1 MDDRANITVE
11 TGKLTQ
17 LGAIGLD
24 AEAVLQTAGL
34 PTTWLSRP
42 TSRLTV
48 PQYRAFLLAM
58 EQLSPTPT
66 LPLVIGRATV
76 SGTFHPVSFA
86 ALCSSD
92 LGVAARRVRDHT
104 RLCVPKVLEI
114 DETGDGLSLAWHWE
128 PRVAGMP
135 FSDAATPIVFM
146 VELARVATRTHVV
159 PTRVVLEHP
168 VPDPAFVDFFGV
180 TPEVGDRARVTFR
193 AEDAT
198 RPFLTANP
206 DMWSAFEPHLQ
217 RRMQLMEASRS
228 VTERVRERLL
238 ECLPSGQATADTV
251 ARRMGRSRRTLA
263 RQLAAEGTSFRAL
276 VATVRH
282 ELALHYLRRTDIS
295 YGEIAFLLGYDET
308 SSFFRAFRAWEGS
321 TPEATRRASV

>member
-1 MDDRANITVE
+1 
-11 TGKLTQ
+11 
-17 LGAIGLD
+17 
-24 AEAVLQTAGL
+24 
-34 PTTWLSRP
+34 
-42 TSRLTV
+42 
-48 PQYRAFLLAM
+48 
-58 EQLSPTPT
+58 
-66 LPLVIGRATV
+66 
-76 SGTFHPVSFA
+76 
-86 ALCSSD
+86 
-92 LGVAARRVRDHT
+92 
-104 RLCVPKVLEI
+104 
-114 DETGDGLSLAWHWE
+114 
-128 PRVAGMP
+128 
-135 FSDAATPIVFM
+135 
-146 VELARVATRTHVV
+146 
-159 PTRVVLEHP
+159 VVLEHP